1 MSENSLAREGK
12 SESRNPR
19 MSIFRPCILAT
30 LLLSAGSAT
39 QAQEMAD
46 PVEEP
51 GLLEQTVPV
60 ADEPPV
66 AEEDAASDDAPTSD
80 DVLREYA
87 RFLELLDEQ
96 NFDEADI
103 SAKRVIE
110 MSIRVYGP
118 LSHETAKALNNLGF
132 VQNNNGQ
139 YDAAIQNFTSAI
151 EIIETVEDRL
161 NSALVGPL
169 RGLGTA
175 QLGGGRP
182 DLAAQTFDR
191 ATHITHVN
199 EGPHNIE
206 QVELLEALAEAN
218 VRRGDLEAARDV
230 LDRIHILN
238 VRHFQDNLLGLLPS
252 LMRRADWQH
261 RAGYYNDERA
271 TYRRAIRVV
280 EESAG
285 RDDPRLVEPL
295 VRLGQSY
302 YYYEPLPDSMGPPI
316 NSTGAAEGYL
326 KRASRIAEKSD
337 DLPWFEKAW
346 ARLSLADYFLARE
359 TNSRA
364 RRIYGEVWEE
374 LSGFEDGIDV
384 RPELMQSLQPI
395 WQEPLPAYTKGAA
408 GVRDTRNGDIRN
420 GTVTLKFIIDERG
433 RPRIAEIRTQ
443 PEGFSDMER
452 IVVRE
457 IKRRRFRP
465 LVVDGEITQSEM
477 QTFTHEFR
485 YRQSELD
492 DMRAEDAEVEDGD

>member
-1 MSENSLAREGK
+1 MSNIRHCPLVA
-12 SESRNPR
+12 
-19 MSIFRPCILAT
+19 
-30 LLLSAGSAT
+30 LLLIAGSA
-39 QAQEMAD
+39 AQGQELAD

-60 ADEPPV
+60 ADEPEV
-66 AEEDAASDDAPTSD
+66 AEEDAASDDAPTSE
-80 DVLREYA
+80 DVLSEYA
-87 RFLELLDEQ
+87 RFVQLLDEQ

-110 MSIRVYGP
+110 LSIRVYGP
-118 LSHETAKALNNLGF
+118 LSHETAMALNNLGY
-132 VQNNNGQ
+132 VQNNIGQ
-139 YDAAIQNFTSAI
+139 YDAAIQNFTSAV

-182 DLAAQTFDR
+182 DLAAQAFDR

-238 VRHFQDNLLGLLPS
+238 VRHFENDMLGLLPS
-252 LMRRADWQH
+252 LMRRANWQH

-271 TYRRAIRVV
+271 TYRRAIRVI

-295 VRLGQSY
+295 VKLAKSY
-302 YYYEPLPDSMGPPI
+302 YYFEPVPDGMASPI
-316 NSTGAAEGYL
+316 NSPGAAEGYL
-326 KRASRIAEKSD
+326 KRASRIAEDSD
-337 DLPWFEKAW
+337 ELPWFEKAST
-346 ARLSLADYFLARE
+346 RLALADYYLARE
-359 TNSRA
+359 SHSRA
-364 RRIYGEVWEE
+364 RRIYSDVWKE
-374 LSGFEDGIDV
+374 LSASEDGTDM

-395 WQEPLPAYTKGAA
+395 WQEPLPPYTKGAA
-408 GVRDTRNGDIRN
+408 GVKDTRNGDVRN
-420 GTVTLKFIIDERG
+420 GAVTVKYVIDQRG
-433 RPRIAEIRTQ
+433 HPRIAEIRTQ
-443 PEGFSDMER
+443 PEEFSDMER
-452 IVVRE
+452 MVVRE
-457 IKRRRFRP
+457 IKQRRFRP
-465 LVVDGEITQSEM
+465 LVIDGDITQSEI
-477 QTFTHEFR
+477 QTFSHEFR

-492 DMRAEDAEVEDGD
+492 EIRAENAKVEDDE